1 MAAVDDRV
9 VSWQPQ
15 AFPDTLFVLL
25 SLKML
30 ISKIVPTVCLLWMF
44 TLNCMAQK
52 APEGFRTDA
61 FRTGGN
67 EYQVWSGYSPD
78 SAIGIGKSQSRRF
91 FLAGFGWR
99 RVILANDSVAWKFT
113 VDAVPV
119 ALISEPTLN
128 GITVV
133 PDPKK
138 ISCAGCAIG
147 RRTSYAYGIEPVG
160 FEFNFRRQRRYQP
173 IAGINGGVLKF
184 NYDVPV
190 PNSNSFNFTF
200 SVKAGLQV
208 FTRQS
213 RSLTIGYRYQH
224 TSNANTG
231 NPFNPGIDSNFVYA
245 GFSFH
250 R

>member
-1 MAAVDDRV
+1 M
-9 VSWQPQ
+9 
-15 AFPDTLFVLL
+15 VL
-25 SLKML
+25 SFKKKMT
-30 ISKIVPTVCLLWMF
+30 SKIAFFFCLFGMF
-44 TLNCMAQK
+44 TLNSMAQK
-52 APEGFRTDA
+52 ASEGFRTDA

-78 SAIGIGKSQSRRF
+78 SVVGIGKSQARRF
-91 FLAGFGWR
+91 FIAGFGWR
-99 RVILANDSVAWKFT
+99 RVILANDSIAWKFS
-113 VDAVPV
+113 VDAVPL
-119 ALISEPTLN
+119 ALVSEPTVN

-138 ISCAGCAIG
+138 ISCAGCVIG
-147 RRTSYAYGIEPVG
+147 RRTSYGYGIEPVG
-160 FEFNFRRQRRYQP
+160 FEFNFRRQRRFQP
-173 IAGINGGVLKF
+173 VAGINGGVLKF
-184 NYDVPV
+184 NHDVPV

-200 SVKAGLQV
+200 AVKAGVQI
-208 FTRQS
+208 FTTES

-250 R
+250 K